1 MTGER
6 AGEPKLLVADD
17 DATVRESIAAYLE
30 DSGYTV
36 VQADGGRRALE
47 RFRSESP
54 ALVLLD
60 LRMPDM
66 DGLEVLEELTNEAA
80 DTPVIIVSGAGL
92 ISDAIEALRLGA
104 WDFITKPIGEM
115 AILEHAVRRALE
127 RSLLMRENRRY
138 REHLEEQIELRTG
151 QLQREL
157 AERRRVQEALRES
170 LGNVERVVEGTI
182 DALSLMGEMRDPY
195 TAGHQRRVARL
206 AAAIARRL
214 GLDEERV
221 AAVHT
226 AGLLHDI
233 GKISV
238 PIEIL
243 TKPGDISDLEYRLIQ
258 RHPQVGY
265 DILESI
271 DFAQP
276 IAEFVY
282 QHHER
287 LDGTGYPN
295 RLKGEGIRLEAR
307 ILAVADV
314 VEAMSSHRPYRAGL
328 GVEESL
334 REIERYADSRFDPAV
349 VAVCLRLFRQE
360 GFDLDP

>member
-1 MTGER
+1 MSDDR
-6 AGEPKLLVADD
+6 YNEPKLLVTDD
-17 DATVRESIAAYLE
+17 DAIVRESVTAYLE
-30 DSGYTV
+30 DSGFEV

-47 RFRSESP
+47 LFPVESP
-54 ALVLLD
+54 DLVLLD

-66 DGLEVLEELTNEAA
+66 DGLEVLEALTNESP

-127 RSLLMRENRRY
+127 RGQLRRENRRY
-138 REHLEEQIELRTG
+138 REHLEEQIEVRTG

-157 AERRRVQEALRES
+157 AERRRVQEALKES
-170 LGNVERVVEGTI
+170 LGSLERVMEGTI
-182 DALSLMGEMRDPY
+182 NAVSLMGEMRDPY
-195 TAGHQRRVARL
+195 TAGHQRRVAEL
-206 AAAIARRL
+206 AVAIARGM
-214 GLDEERV
+214 GLATARV
-221 AAVHT
+221 HAVRT

-233 GKISV
+233 GKVSV

-243 TKPGDISDLEYRLIQ
+243 TKPGQISKLEYALIQ
-258 RHPQVGY
+258 GHPQVGY
-265 DILESI
+265 DILKEI
-271 DFAQP
+271 DFDQP

-287 LDGTGYPN
+287 LDGGGYPN
-295 RLKGEGIRLEAR
+295 GLKGEAIHLESR

-334 REIERYADSRFDPAV
+334 REIERHVETRYDPDA
-349 VAVCLRLFRQE
+349 VAVCVRLFREE
-360 GFDLDP
+360 GFSFE

>member
-1 MTGER
+1 MNETLN
-6 AGEPKLLVADD
+6 EPKLLVTDD
-17 DATVRESIAAYLE
+17 DAIVRESVTAYLE
-30 DSGYTV
+30 DSGFEV

-47 RFRSESP
+47 LFAVESP
-54 ALVLLD
+54 DLVLLD

-66 DGLEVLEELTNEAA
+66 DGLAVLEELTNRSP

-92 ISDAIEALRLGA
+92 ITDAIEALRLGA

-127 RSLLMRENRRY
+127 RGLLKQENRRY
-138 REHLEEQIELRTG
+138 REHLEEQIEIRTG

-157 AERRRVQEALRES
+157 SERRRVQEALKES
-170 LGNVERVVEGTI
+170 LANLQRVMEGTI
-182 DALSLMGEMRDPY
+182 NAVSLMGEMRDPY
-195 TAGHQRRVARL
+195 TAGHQRRVAQL
-206 AAAIARRL
+206 AVAIARGM
-214 GLDEERV
+214 GLAEERV
-221 AAVHT
+221 EAVLT

-233 GKISV
+233 GKVSV

-243 TKPGDISDLEYRLIQ
+243 TKPGQINQLEYGLIQ

-265 DILESI
+265 DILKSI
-271 DFAQP
+271 EFDQP

-287 LDGTGYPN
+287 LDGGGYPN
-295 RLKGEGIRLEAR
+295 GLTGEELHLEAR

-328 GVEESL
+328 GVEQSL
-334 REIERYADSRFDPAV
+334 REIEGHSGTRYDADA
-349 VAVCLRLFRQE
+349 VAVCLRLFREE
-360 GFDLDP
+360 GFEFE

>member
-1 MTGER
+1 MNEER
-6 AGEPKLLVADD
+6 ANEPKLLVTDD
-17 DATVRESIAAYLE
+17 DAIVRESVTAYLE
-30 DSGYTV
+30 DSGFEV

-47 RFRSESP
+47 LFEAEAP
-54 ALVLLD
+54 DLVLLD

-66 DGLEVLEELTNEAA
+66 DGLAVLEELTNHSP

-92 ISDAIEALRLGA
+92 ITDAIEALRLGA

-127 RSLLMRENRRY
+127 RGLLKQENRRY
-138 REHLEEQIELRTG
+138 REHLEEQIEIRTG
-151 QLQREL
+151 QLRREL
-157 AERRRVQEALRES
+157 TERRKVQEALKES
-170 LGNVERVVEGTI
+170 LANLQRVMEGTI
-182 DALSLMGEMRDPY
+182 NAVSLMGEMRDPY
-195 TAGHQRRVARL
+195 TAGHQRRVAQL
-206 AAAIARRL
+206 AVAIARGM
-214 GLDEERV
+214 GLETARV
-221 AAVHT
+221 EAVHT

-243 TKPGDISDLEYRLIQ
+243 TKPGGITDLEYGLIQ

-265 DILESI
+265 DILKSI
-271 DFAQP
+271 DFDRP

-287 LDGTGYPN
+287 LDGGGYPN
-295 RLKGEGIRLEAR
+295 GLEEGDIHLESR

-328 GVEESL
+328 GVDESL
-334 REIERYADSRFDPAV
+334 REIESHMGTRYDREAV
-349 VAVCLRLFRQE
+349 EACLRLFREE
-360 GFDLDP
+360 GFEFE